1 MRRFPIPLQ
10 TRCGSSAPL
19 FIEENWDSL
28 MPTVEPHHTPSR
40 PLIVRAA
47 IGLSVLLLCL
57 ALHGG
62 KAFAQAD
69 TLRPA
74 AVVNDEVISVLDLV
88 MRTRLAILGAG
99 VDDTPETRRRI
110 ARQVLLRLIDE
121 RLQMQEAARLSIA
134 VTDEQVNQ
142 ALEQIA
148 NQNNLTGEQFIQA
161 LRNAQILPS
170 ALLDQIRAELTWQN
184 VVQTSLR
191 REVEIRP
198 QEVDAVV
205 ERILGGADQRQY
217 RVAEIFLAIPDIQ
230 QEEEVLQNAQ
240 RLVQQAREGAN
251 FSGLAR
257 QFSESSTANLGGD
270 LGWMS
275 GGQLQEELNRV
286 LVSMSPGQVSD
297 PIRTLTGF
305 TILLLRDV
313 RATTED
319 SIDRDQIEQSLAQER
334 LNQLAQRRLQELR
347 RSASIDVR
355 I

>member
-1 MRRFPIPLQ
+1 
-10 TRCGSSAPL
+10 
-19 FIEENWDSL
+19 
-28 MPTVEPHHTPSR
+28 
-40 PLIVRAA
+40 
-47 IGLSVLLLCL
+47 
-57 ALHGG
+57 
-62 KAFAQAD
+62 
-69 TLRPA
+69 
-74 AVVNDEVISVLDLV
+74 
-88 MRTRLAILGAG
+88 
-99 VDDTPETRRRI
+99 
-110 ARQVLLRLIDE
+110 
-121 RLQMQEAARLSIA
+121 
-134 VTDEQVNQ
+134 
-142 ALEQIA
+142 LEQIA